1 MAVENNKKNKL
12 VSDKKN
18 TYFTEN
24 RIMRGSSI
32 PTEGT
37 YLTGDIIINNSATSV
52 DEPMWICNE
61 GGTPGK
67 WGSVSNA
74 NTSTTIVPSYANMM
88 QTKTTVGS
96 MFYVLVDES
105 DDDNPGFYIVTSVKD
120 VNGVKLPDTVDKIGG
135 IQGSS
140 VPSLSYDASMPE
152 GTRIYLNNDDELI
165 LRFNFTSKT
174 YGDGKYRVYRD
185 GSLIKSWSG
194 AKGNVIMNLGTIS
207 ADGTYEI
214 TVTATDYL
222 TIPAPETLTFKVIVG
237 GLKVTSTFEETLLS
251 AIYEEGDSIEFPY
264 TASLA
269 DASARMKLK
278 MKIINES
285 TGAVESEEVLNLEGT
300 YVSNLWIS
308 PAIRSRGLYKVVAQ
322 AFTGEDEND
331 ISNNAFISNKLE
343 YTFRILAE
351 NEIAII
357 DESKNIQ
364 VDSNMYFSIPFR
376 VVSKIAD
383 YFVMRGEIYKEI
395 GGRYQLLSATSD
407 SGITTRVNV
416 TNYWSIGKLEVGKYK
431 YVLKAYTVDGLV
443 ESLESVEKEI
453 TIVESTYNKVPY
465 IDNAN
470 LIAYFDANSKRNN
483 DKSPSIWHNLAK
495 TGDKYRILLHGL
507 NYSSNGWKHIDES
520 LSDEDDGEVML
531 KFTGESYGEM
541 VEMINGQPQPYSPLN
556 IFKMGGQQ
564 GFTFE
569 TAIRTRN
576 IGELN
581 ARVVTCMKGDSISDP
596 GVAIS
601 YDTMAIGSDSQ
612 VNTLEF
618 NENEWVHI
626 TLVIDNHVRS
636 FEQVG
641 QAMIEDVNPTKT
653 LRIYINGV
661 LCSCTTISDKES
673 FLDGSKQAH
682 PLVLNACKMVG
693 AGGDVSFANFGEC
706 EIKFIRIYN
715 NYLKSSE
722 VLQNY
727 ISHIYDPEE
736 QQHKNDKN
744 NVDLATLPTIVF
756 KRKPNP
762 DNSRFA
768 TLHSIKDKA
777 TSKKTFVDC
786 VMEYDDGEGNIHVY
800 DNIDVYLQ
808 GTSSLQ
814 YPVKNYKIKAWVDQE
829 KTSKLKFVPPNM
841 EGEWVNDSAYTLKCD

>member
-1 MAVENNKKNKL
+1 MAAENNKKNKL
-12 VSDKKN
+12 VSDKNN

-37 YLTGDIIINNSATSV
+37 YLTGDIIINDSATSV

-67 WGSVSNA
+67 WSPMTGTGS
-74 NTSTTIVPSYANMM
+74 TIVPSYASMM
-88 QTKTTVGS
+88 QSKATLGS
-96 MFYVLVDES
+96 LFYVLVDEA
-105 DDDNPGFYIVTSVKD
+105 DDKNPGFYVVT
-120 VNGVKLPDTVDKIGG
+120 GVKEVDGKKVPSTVDKINKKE
-135 IQGSS
+135 SA
-140 VPSLSYDASMPE
+140 VPTLTYDASMPE
-152 GTRIYLNNDDELI
+152 GTRIYLKDDEELI
-165 LRFNFTSKT
+165 IRFNFSSNT

-194 AKGNVIMNLGTIS
+194 AKGNVIANLGPITT
-207 ADGTYEI
+207 DGTYEI

-237 GLKVTSTFEETLLS
+237 GLKISSTFDETLLT
-251 AIYEEGDSIEFPY
+251 AIYEEGDVIEFPY

-269 DASARMKLK
+269 DASQRMKLK
-278 MKIINES
+278 ININNNS
-285 TGAVESEEVLNLEGT
+285 TGAVEVEDIFELEGT
-300 YVSNLWIS
+300 HVNSTWIS
-308 PAIRSRGLYKVVAQ
+308 PIIKSRGLYTIIAQ
-322 AFTGEDEND
+322 AYTGEHINDLENG
-331 ISNNAFISNKLE
+331 AFVSNKVE
-343 YTFRILAE
+343 YVFRVLAE

-357 DESKNIQ
+357 DESKDIQ
-364 VDSNMYFSIPFR
+364 IDSNMYFSIPFR
-376 VVSKIAD
+376 IVSKIAD
-383 YFVMRGEIYKEI
+383 YFVMRGEIYKDVN
-395 GGRYQLLSATSD
+395 GTLQLIASTPNA
-407 SGITTRVNV
+407 GISSRVNV
-416 TNYWSIGKLEVGKYK
+416 TNYWSIGKLEPGTYK
-431 YVLKAYTVDGLV
+431 YILKAYTVDGLV
-443 ESLESVEKEI
+443 ESLEAVEKLM
-453 TIVESTYNKVPY
+453 TVVESTYQKVPY

-470 LIAYFDANSKRNN
+470 LIAYFDANTKRNN
-483 DKSPSIWHNLAK
+483 DGSPSIWQNSAK
-495 TGDKYRILLHGL
+495 TGDKYRIRLHGL
-507 NYSSNGWKHIDES
+507 NYTSNGWKHIDES
-520 LSDEDDGEVML
+520 LSDEDDGEIML

-541 VEMINGQPQPYSPLN
+541 VEVTNGIEKPYSPLS
-556 IFKMGGQQ
+556 IFKMGGQP

-581 ARVVTCMKGDSISDP
+581 ARVVSCMKGDSLNDP

-612 VNTLEF
+612 VNSLEF

-626 TLVIDNHVRS
+626 TLVVDNNIRT

-641 QAMIEDVNPTKT
+641 QAMIEDVNPAKT
-653 LRIYINGV
+653 LRVYINGV
-661 LCSCTTISDKES
+661 LCSCTTLSDKET
-673 FLDGSKQAH
+673 FLDGSKQAY
-682 PLVLNACKMVG
+682 PLVLNACRMIDA
-693 AGGDVSFANFGEC
+693 AGNISFANFGEC

-715 NYLKSSE
+715 SYLKSSE
-722 VLQNY
+722 VLQNF

-736 QQHKNDKN
+736 QQYKNDKN

-786 VMEYDDGEGNIHVY
+786 VMEYDDGAGNIFVY

-814 YPVKNYKIKAWVDQE
+814 YPVKNYKIKSWVDQE
-829 KTSKLKFVPPNM
+829 KTTKLKFVPPNM
-841 EGEWVNDSAYTLKCD
+841 EGEWVDDSTYTLKCD